1 MGLHEELLKQL
12 QTSIEEGIK
21 LDKIRTLTSDLINIR
36 EQLKKENEIL
46 LVKNEKGDE
55 LNGEEEARIKA
66 LNNQYNSSMEMV
78 RELIIR

>member
-66 LNNQYNSSMEMV
+66 LNNQYNSSMKMV